1 MWETERKW
9 FKITWSLLLFASLV
23 INYIQRMSDALWA
36 HSEVVNVLEKTLL
49 WIMLPMTVALFVWHN
64 VVLWRS
70 GERLFWRTWQKSGM
84 AIAVGG
90 GLAMALV
97 FVVNWCKGEEA
108 MEISDSARMWI
119 LGVFSVIGL
128 VIAFARYKFKNW
140 REE

>member
-9 FKITWSLLLFASLV
+9 FKIVWMLLLFVSLV
-23 INYIQRMSDALWA
+23 INYIQRMTDALWA
-36 HSEVVNVLEKTLL
+36 HGKAMVALEKTLL
-49 WIMLPMTVALFVWHN
+49 WITLPMTVVLLVWNN

-70 GERLFWRTWQKSGM
+70 GERLFWRSWQKSAT

-97 FVVNWCKGEEA
+97 FVVKWSKGEAIEV
-108 MEISDSARMWI
+108 SDSARMWI

>member
-9 FKITWSLLLFASLV
+9 FKIVWMLLLFVSLV
-23 INYIQRMSDALWA
+23 INYIQRMTDALWA
-36 HSEVVNVLEKTLL
+36 HGEVVEILEKTLL
-49 WIMLPMTVALFVWHN
+49 WITLPMTVVLLVWNN

-70 GERLFWRTWQKSGM
+70 GERLFWRSWQKSGM

-90 GLAMALV
+90 ALAMALV
-97 FVVNWCKGEEA
+97 FVVKWSKGEAIEV
-108 MEISDSARMWI
+108 SDSARMWI

>member
-9 FKITWSLLLFASLV
+9 FKITWSLLLFASLA
-23 INYIQRMSDALWA
+23 ISYIQRMSDALWA
-36 HSEVVNVLEKTLL
+36 HSEVVEILEKTLL
-49 WIMLPMTVALFVWHN
+49 WIMFPMTLVLFVWHN

-70 GERLFWRTWQKSGM
+70 GERLFWRTWQKSSM

-90 GLAMALV
+90 GLALMLV
-97 FVVNWCKGEEA
+97 FVVKWSKGEAIEV
-108 MEISDSARMWI
+108 SDSARMWI

>member
-1 MWETERKW
+1 MWETERMW
-9 FKITWSLLLFASLV
+9 FKITWSLLLLASLV

-36 HSEVVNVLEKTLL
+36 HSEVVEILEKTLL
-49 WIMLPMTVALFVWHN
+49 WIMFPMTLVLFVWHN

-90 GLAMALV
+90 GLALV
-97 FVVNWCKGEEA
+97 LVYVVGWCKGEA
-108 MEISDSARMWI
+108 TEISDSARMWI

>member
-9 FKITWSLLLFASLV
+9 FKIVWMLLLFASLT
-23 INYIQRMSDALWA
+23 ISYIQRMSDALWA
-36 HSEVVNVLEKTLL
+36 HSEVVEILEKTLL
-49 WIMLPMTVALFVWHN
+49 WITLPMTVVLLVWHN

-90 GLAMALV
+90 GLALILV
-97 FVVNWCKGEEA
+97 FVVKWSKGEA
-108 MEISDSARMWI
+108 TEISDSARMWI